1 MITFEQFK
9 QLMSF
14 ETEGTYCVEIAFS
27 VKNSEKFS
35 SCWMGKMPEE
45 KSKADLYWFGL
56 AEDGNNAFEYCTFEE
71 FVSAKVFDGRSLF
84 DIWDEVTISEIDG
97 CDPEEQFLIYIEK
110 NKRTKENNKK

>member
-1 MITFEQFK
+1 MITFDQFK

-14 ETEGTYCVEIAFS
+14 ETQGVYCVEIAFS
-27 VKNSEKFS
+27 VKMREKFS

-56 AEDGNNAFEYCTFEE
+56 TEDGDNAFDYRTFEE

-84 DIWDEVTISEIDG
+84 EIWDEVIISAIDG
-97 CDPEEQFLIYIEK
+97 CDPDERILNYIEK
-110 NKRTKENNKK
+110 